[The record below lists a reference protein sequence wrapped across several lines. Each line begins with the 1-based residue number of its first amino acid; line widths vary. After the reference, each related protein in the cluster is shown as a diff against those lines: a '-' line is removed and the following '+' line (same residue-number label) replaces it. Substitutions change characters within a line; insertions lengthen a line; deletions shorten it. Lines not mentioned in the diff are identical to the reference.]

1 MKLMP
6 DRSQSRPLAIA
17 LLVIV
22 LIVAYFA
29 CFHWFVQ
36 RHAALG
42 GEISA
47 LEERIARYKGM
58 VEMSEPMR
66 ARLNELRA
74 SQQGSALFL
83 PGEDPNIAAAEL
95 IRMLRDWIAAEA
107 AEPEVCQIGNTSPR
121 RSDDPELFQ
130 SVRLNVRMLCPLD
143 DFTRI
148 LHRME
153 SSAPVVLVDNV
164 LLNQRMTP
172 SQRALR
178 QAMQYGQIDIRFEM
192 IGYINQPGPEADA

>member
-1 MKLMP
+1 MKLLP

-17 LLVIV
+17 LLIIV
-22 LIVAYFA
+22 LIVVYFVG
-29 CFHWFVQ
+29 FHWFVQ
-36 RHAALG
+36 RHMSLG
-42 GEISA
+42 SEIGA
-47 LEERIARYKGM
+47 LEDRVARYKGM
-58 VEMSEPMR
+58 VEMAEPMR

-83 PGEDPNIAAAEL
+83 PGDDPNIAAAEL

-107 AEPEVCQIGNTSPR
+107 TDPEVCQIGNTSPR

-153 SSAPVVLVDNV
+153 GSVPVVLVDNV
-164 LLNQRMTP
+164 LLNQRMAP
-172 SQRALR
+172 DQRAIR

-192 IGYINQPGPEADA
+192 VGYINQPGPEADA